1 MISVRPAT
9 VADIPALVSLMEEF
23 YAESSFPLDRASAGK
38 SFEALFREPARGAVW
53 LLLDGGEAAGHVVLT
68 TRFAMEH
75 GGLDA
80 FIDDLFVR
88 PAHRRR
94 GLARAGLE
102 ALFAECRRRGVL
114 AVNVEVGDTNA
125 PARAL
130 YGGFGLAPR
139 TDRRVLLTTTL
150 GREVRP

>member
-1 MISVRPAT
+1 VITVRPAT
-9 VADIPALVSLMEEF
+9 LADIPALVSLMEEF
-23 YAESSFPLDRASAGK
+23 YAESSFPLDRASATA
-38 SFEALFREPARGAVW
+38 SFEALLREPSRGAVW
-53 LLLDGGEAAGHVVLT
+53 LLLEGVEAAGHVVLT
-68 TRFAMEH
+68 TRFSMEH

-114 AVNVEVGDTNA
+114 AVHVEVGDRNA
-125 PARAL
+125 PAQAL
-130 YGGFGLAPR
+130 YGAFGLAPR
-139 TDRRVLLTTTL
+139 TDGRVLFTTTL
-150 GREVRP
+150 

>member
-1 MISVRPAT
+1 MITVRPVT
-9 VADIPALVSLMEEF
+9 LPDVPALVSLMEEF
-23 YAESSFPLDRASAGK
+23 YAESSFSLDRALASA
-38 SFEALFREPARGAVW
+38 SFEALLREPARGAIW
-53 LLLDGGEAAGHVVLT
+53 LLLDAGEPAGHVVLT
-68 TRFAMEH
+68 TRFSMEH

-114 AVNVEVGDTNA
+114 AVHVEVGDRNA

-130 YGGFGLAPR
+130 YESFGLAAR
-139 TDRRVLLTTTL
+139 TDGRVLLTTRL
-150 GREVRP
+150 

>member
-1 MISVRPAT
+1 MITARPAT
-9 VADIPALVSLMEEF
+9 AADIPALVSLMEEF
-23 YAESSFPLDRASAGK
+23 YAEASFPLDRAWAGA
-38 SFEALFREPARGAVW
+38 SFEALFREPSRGAVW
-53 LLLDGGEAAGHVVLT
+53 LLLDAGRVAGHVVLT
-68 TRFAMEH
+68 TRFSMEH

-102 ALFAECRRRGVL
+102 ALFAECKRRGVL
-114 AVNVEVGDTNA
+114 AIHVEVGDRNA

-130 YGGFGLAPR
+130 YGSFGLAPR
-139 TDRRVLLTTTL
+139 TDGRVLLTTTL
-150 GREVRP
+150 AKA